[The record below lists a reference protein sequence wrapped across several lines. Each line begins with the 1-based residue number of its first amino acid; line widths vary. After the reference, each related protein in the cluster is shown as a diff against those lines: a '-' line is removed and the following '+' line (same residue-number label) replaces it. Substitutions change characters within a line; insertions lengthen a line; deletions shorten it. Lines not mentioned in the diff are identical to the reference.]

1 MFFIGRWKVFFSYF
15 LLSGVKFFTGRWK
28 ETVCFAEPL
37 QTALGSTLSLR
48 LVDRYD
54 CDRESMVITIYKK
67 KVNRYDNREDYAQ
80 W

>member
-1 MFFIGRWKVFFSYF
+1 MEGFFLILFIVRCKV
-15 LLSGVKFFTGRWK
+15 FTGRWK

-67 KVNRYDNREDYAQ
+67 KVNRYDDREDFAQ